1 MSEAKKNNDLKDLPS
16 LNALIDKLANHEP
29 TPSEK
34 IVKLAKERDCI
45 YDMIERKKQELEKAL
60 ESNDKDDIEFLN
72 KSIDALKEQKN
83 VLTKR
88 IKTLLDET

>member
-1 MSEAKKNNDLKDLPS
+1 MSEAKKNNDLKDFPS
-16 LNALIDKLANHEP
+16 LNTLINELANHEP

-45 YDMIERKKQELEKAL
+45 YDIIERKKQELEKAQ
-60 ESNDKDDIEFLN
+60 ESNDKDDVEFLN
-72 KSIDALKEQKN
+72 KSIDTLKEQKN

-88 IKTLLDET
+88 IKTLLDKT

>member
-1 MSEAKKNNDLKDLPS
+1 MKQKKNNDLKDLPT
-16 LNALIDKLANHEP
+16 LNAHIDKLANHEP

-34 IVKLAKERDCI
+34 TAKIEKERDCI
-45 YDMIERKKQELEKAL
+45 YDTIERKKQELEKAQ

-88 IKTLLDET
+88 IKTLLDKT

>member
-1 MSEAKKNNDLKDLPS
+1 
-16 LNALIDKLANHEP
+16 
-29 TPSEK
+29 
-34 IVKLAKERDCI
+34 
-45 YDMIERKKQELEKAL
+45 MIERKKHELEKAQ

>member
-16 LNALIDKLANHEP
+16 LNALIDKLANHEL
-29 TPSEK
+29 TQSEK

-45 YDMIERKKQELEKAL
+45 YDMIEHKKQELEKAQ

-72 KSIDALKEQKN
+72 KSIDTLKEQKN

>member
-16 LNALIDKLANHEP
+16 ISALIDKLANHEL

-34 IVKLAKERDCI
+34 IVKLAKERDCT

>member
-1 MSEAKKNNDLKDLPS
+1 MKGLPS
-16 LNALIDKLANHEP
+16 LNALIDKLANRKP

-45 YDMIERKKQELEKAL
+45 YDTIKLKKQELEKAQ

-83 VLTKR
+83 ALTKR